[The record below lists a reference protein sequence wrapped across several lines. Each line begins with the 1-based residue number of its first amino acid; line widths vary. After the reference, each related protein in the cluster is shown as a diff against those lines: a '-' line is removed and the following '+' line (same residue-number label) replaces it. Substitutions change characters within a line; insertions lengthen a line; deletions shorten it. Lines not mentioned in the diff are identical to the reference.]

1 MTFNALH
8 GFSFDILL
16 YLMKEDLLYKIA
28 ITKIAKVGPVTARNL
43 ISYCGGVNAVF
54 QAKKKELLKIPG
66 IGELTVSNLLSKNVL
81 AEAEKE
87 LKFVE
92 NNGIQT
98 LFFLDKDYP
107 QRLKHFQDSPVLLY
121 YKGSADLNFQRI
133 VAIVGTRT
141 PSIHGKSIC
150 EEIVEGLIPYNT
162 IIVSGLAYGVD
173 VVAHQ
178 KSLDSKI
185 PTIGVLGHGLSQIYP
200 AKHKRIADQMEAC
213 GGLLTEFSSDVSI
226 EREHFPMRNRI
237 IAGMC
242 DALIVIETAQK
253 GGSMISAHMANNY
266 SKDVFAV
273 PGRLKDKFSQGCN
286 HLIKTHKA
294 SLIEN
299 AEDIAYIMRW
309 DKKGDKKSVQKSLF
323 VELSNEEQQIVELL
337 QNVDDLG
344 IDKLTKETQLNSGKM
359 AELMLDLEFKGIVK
373 TLPGKRY
380 VLV

>member
-1 MTFNALH
+1 
-8 GFSFDILL
+8 
-16 YLMKEDLLYKIA
+16 MKEDLLYKIA

-43 ISYCGGVNAVF
+43 ISYCGGVKAVF
-54 QAKKKELLKIPG
+54 GAKKKDLLKIPG
-66 IGELTVSNLLSKNVL
+66 IGEFTISNLFDKNVL
-81 AEAEKE
+81 NDAEKE
-87 LKFVE
+87 LKYIE
-92 NNGIQT
+92 KNNVQT
-98 LFFLDKDYP
+98 LFFLDKNYP
-107 QRLKHFQDSPVLLY
+107 QRLKHFQDSPVLMY
-121 YKGSADLNFQRI
+121 YKGTVDLNFPRI
-133 VAIVGTRT
+133 ISIVGTRT
-141 PSIHGKSIC
+141 PTTAGKAVC
-150 EEIVEGLIPYNT
+150 EEIVEGLSIYNVL
-162 IIVSGLAYGVD
+162 IVSGLAYGVD
-173 VVAHQ
+173 IVAHQ
-178 KSLDSKI
+178 KSLDFKV

-200 AKHKRIADQMEAC
+200 PKHKKIANQMVEN
-213 GGLLTEFSSDVSI
+213 GGLLTEFSSEVSI

-294 SLIEN
+294 SLIES
-299 AEDIAYIMRW
+299 ADDIAYIMRW
-309 DKKGDKKSVQKSLF
+309 DKKSNNKSVQKSLF
-323 VELSNEEQQIVELL
+323 IELSEKERQIVDLL

-344 IDKLTKETQLNSGKM
+344 IDKLSKITQLNSSKM